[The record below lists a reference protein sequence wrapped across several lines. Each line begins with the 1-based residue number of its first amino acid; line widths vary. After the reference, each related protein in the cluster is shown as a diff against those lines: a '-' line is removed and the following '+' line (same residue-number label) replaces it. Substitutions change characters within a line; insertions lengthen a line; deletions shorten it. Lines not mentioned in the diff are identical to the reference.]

1 MDQDLRL
8 FIAID
13 LPQTVKQLLHDLQ
26 TRLRQHT
33 EALRW
38 SDPQGTH
45 LTLKFLGS
53 ARATLVPEIVVAM
66 EQAAAHRQPFEL
78 QTSTL
83 GVFPNPKR
91 PRVAWLGVAGDV
103 AALSGLQAA
112 VERFVAPLG
121 FPTEQRPFN
130 PHLTL
135 GRTVKDPNST
145 ELASIAKAVA
155 QTSVLHSVV
164 FAVGEMA
171 LMRSELQRQGARY
184 TPVARVP
191 LDGRA

>member
-1 MDQDLRL
+1 MDQHLRL

-13 LPQTVKQLLHDLQ
+13 LPETVKQLLHDLQ
-26 TRLRQHT
+26 TELRRHT
-33 EALRW
+33 NALRW

-53 ARATLVPEIVVAM
+53 TRADLVPEIVVAM

-78 QTSTL
+78 QTAAL

-103 AALSGLQAA
+103 AALSRLQADI
-112 VERFVAPLG
+112 ERFVAPLG

-135 GRTVKDPNST
+135 GRIVKDPSSMQ
-145 ELASIAKAVA
+145 LASISQAVA
-155 QTSVLHSVV
+155 QTSVLHSVI
-164 FAVGEMA
+164 FSVGEIV
-171 LMRSELQRQGARY
+171 LMRSELHPQGARY
-184 TPVARVP
+184 TPVAHVP
-191 LDGRA
+191 LDGGA